1 MKKALIPILLF
12 VLGTGYVFFFA
23 PENSTPQERETAQLG
38 GLLEDTARRTLF
50 SQTFTDGTN
59 TIRQFHQAPIFY
71 ETLTGLE
78 PLAFEFTDTGT
89 AFESLRNGTKVT
101 VKKTM
106 TDQDLI
112 SIQNDWENAG
122 QQITFTPQDLLFVDL
137 TDRTNTQ
144 AFRSPE
150 AVTGVMLNPQTI
162 RFPNA
167 WGHGIHLEVTVMRTK
182 VKKDIVIDS
191 RDDITLPVGLRWQFL
206 ASFKVGGNIT
216 EIRDSAD
223 RVFDGSIFEA
233 DDGFSLDGKARI
245 LPTLAKDS
253 SLMGNFT
260 RIPIFWRR
268 INGELFQMKVIPRA
282 YINNATYPIRA
293 DATYAPLTGATTDD
307 GSTLTRNGTRSTAR
321 STNTTTYGQE
331 NDTAYWGMV
340 CENDAGQYQYGQAYF
355 QFDTSAIPD
364 TDVISSGSLQVY
376 TNEGAGLVT
385 DAYTQRLVGHT
396 ITDNGTN
403 YTNLANN
410 NASISA
416 TAYTTMYSDDDID
429 ADTVLTQRTWN
440 LNTAGKSYVS
450 KTGNTLFALRLS
462 GDMTDAVPTGRN
474 LHWVAFEESA
484 TDPVLT
490 LTSGPAP
497 SAKGGLRGNVNIK
510 GSANLYWLG
519 N

>member
-12 VLGTGYVFFFA
+12 ALGMGYVFFFA
-23 PENSTPQERETAQLG
+23 PENSIPEEKQTAQLG
-38 GLLEDTARRTLF
+38 GLLEDVSRRTLT
-50 SQTFTDGTN
+50 SQTFTDGTT

-71 ETLTGLE
+71 EKQGVLE

-89 AFESLRNGTKVT
+89 AFESIRNGTKVT
-101 VKKTM
+101 VKKTF
-106 TDQDLI
+106 TVQDLI
-112 SIQNDWENAG
+112 TIQNDWENAG
-122 QQITFTPQDLLFVDL
+122 QFLSYTPDELFFVDL

-144 AFRSPE
+144 PFRQP
-150 AVTGVMLNPQTI
+150 ATVTGIMLNPQTI
-162 RFPNA
+162 RFQNA

-191 RDDITLPVGLRWQFL
+191 RNDITLPVGLRWQFL
-206 ASFKVGGNIT
+206 AGFKVNGNFAD
-216 EIRDSAD
+216 IRDSAD
-223 RVFDGSIFEA
+223 RVFDGSLLESQ
-233 DDGFSLDGKARI
+233 DGFSLDGKARI

-253 SLMGNFT
+253 SIMGNHT

-268 INGELFQMKVIPRA
+268 ISGQLYQFKVIPRA

-307 GSTLTRNGTRSTAR
+307 GSTLTRTSPRSTAR
-321 STNTTTYGQE
+321 STNVTTYGQE

-340 CENDAGQYQYGQAYF
+340 CENDGDYQYAQSYF

-364 TDVISSGSLQVY
+364 TDTVTSGSLQVY
-376 TNEGAGLVT
+376 TNEGSGLVT
-385 DAYTQRLVGHT
+385 DGYTQRLVGHT

-410 NASISA
+410 NGSISA

-429 ADTVLTQRTWN
+429 ADTTLTQRTWN
-440 LNTAGKSYVS
+440 LNSAGKSYVS

-462 GDMTDAVPTGRN
+462 GDMTDATPTGRN

-490 LTSGPAP
+490 ITS
-497 SAKGGLRGNVNIK
+497 SAGYTPGKGGLRGNVNIK